1 MEYELLKQQLRLI
14 VLLAQGHYLKASEI
28 AARLDMQLRTV
39 YRVLAFLPSVGLTL
53 ERRGSRYRIDPQ
65 SPLLD
70 RLSEHLR
77 FLPDEVA
84 TLQQLLDAVSDPSP
98 QLRRLREKL
107 ARFNTGEVL
116 QAHDVDEQLGRN
128 INAIFE
134 SIRQERIVMLKGYSS
149 GQRREKT
156 DRLVEAY
163 AFLPGNKEVR
173 CFELTSRM
181 NKTFNLTRVDEVELL
196 DAPWRF
202 ATEHRPIT
210 TDLFHFSG
218 EARHRV
224 VLRLGRLAHNLLLEE
239 VPAAEDLLQAEEG
252 DTWLLDAE
260 YCSMKGVGRFVLG
273 LLDDIEVVDSPDFVD
288 YLRAQLILFTNR
300 LNAHPAALPH
310 PVDE

>member
-1 MEYELLKQQLRLI
+1 
-14 VLLAQGHYLKASEI
+14 
-28 AARLDMQLRTV
+28 
-39 YRVLAFLPSVGLTL
+39 
-53 ERRGSRYRIDPQ
+53 
-65 SPLLD
+65 
-70 RLSEHLR
+70 
-77 FLPDEVA
+77 
-84 TLQQLLDAVSDPSP
+84 
-98 QLRRLREKL
+98 
-107 ARFNTGEVL
+107 L